1 MSGALI
7 QLMASETF
15 EDKHNELVGLE
26 IGVFVFASAVA
37 LWLAFIP
44 RRG

>member
-15 EDKHNELVGLE
+15 KEKGNGLFGLE
-26 IGVFVFASAVA
+26 LGVFVIASAVA
-37 LWLAFIP
+37 LWLAFTP
-44 RRG
+44 RKA

>member
-15 EDKHNELVGLE
+15 EDKRNELLGLE
-26 IGVFVFASAVA
+26 LGVFVFASAVA
-37 LWLAFIP
+37 LWLMFS
-44 RRG
+44 RSG